1 MFDQL
6 AGALGSLS
14 LRREERRRREEKR
27 EEEKSRDGMVEMFR
41 KSVEET
47 GNTLQVKE
55 TQKTEDTSYVSQ
67 SNLQGMTR
75 WGKVGNL
82 DQGSGMPE
90 GSARSRMFE
99 EKKATTSRMPED
111 VARSGRVRKAR
122 GQSKGEVEVLR
133 FLSLKL
139 VGDQKCLQQYFH
151 FTFYFTSLE

>member
-1 MFDQL
+1 MKVFDQL

-55 TQKTEDTSYVSQ
+55 TQKTEDTSYASQ
-67 SNLQGMTR
+67 SNLTK
-75 WGKVGNL
+75 WGRVGNL

-139 VGDQKCLQQYFH
+139 VGDQQCLQEYLH
-151 FTFYFTSLE
+151 FTSLE

>member
-14 LRREERRRREEKR
+14 LRREERRRREGKR

-67 SNLQGMTR
+67 SNLQGMTK
-75 WGKVGNL
+75 WGKVVN
-82 DQGSGMPE
+82 
-90 GSARSRMFE
+90 
-99 EKKATTSRMPED
+99 
-111 VARSGRVRKAR
+111 
-122 GQSKGEVEVLR
+122 
-133 FLSLKL
+133 
-139 VGDQKCLQQYFH
+139 
-151 FTFYFTSLE
+151 